1 MISKSFIKFIILSL
15 IVWFTII
22 GYLSIKHPDQ
32 QWNWDKINTEKMFFP
47 ENFIWGTSTAAHQV
61 EGNNTNNNWYE
72 WENSLNQNGKSNIHN
87 NDKSGEAANHWDMY
101 RDDISLMKELG
112 VNAYRF
118 SVEWSK
124 IVPKEGLIDENAL
137 DHYRDVCIALID
149 SGLTPV
155 VTLHHFT
162 NPIWFE
168 KLGGFE
174 KEENID
180 HFIEFSEIVFNHL
193 SDIVKYWCTINEPA
207 VYVSQGYFYGVF
219 PPGKKDPKLAGIV
232 MRNLLFTHIKA
243 FHHLKGLENGEIAQ
257 IGLVK
262 NITQF
267 DPLRRWHLLDWYFSK
282 ILNDIF
288 TNSTIDL
295 FLNGKFNFYLPGM
308 VNISDSNSNAIGS
321 ADFIGL
327 NYYSRWHVKG
337 HLSPT
342 SPFTFEKRKQD
353 IQTDMP
359 YSIYPEGFYKA
370 LNDIS
375 KLNIPI
381 IVTENGIA
389 DDKDDR
395 RETFIN
401 RYLYALNKSIDD
413 GMDIQGYFYW
423 SLMDNFEWAEG
434 YSMKFGLYEVDF
446 NTQIRKLR
454 NGSLAFKRAIN
465 RNGYDERGYIV
476 SIGDTAPDLS
486 LDLINDTNV
495 QLSDYLGKVVVLQF
509 TASWCSV
516 CIREMPHLENDVWQK
531 FKNDDF
537 VLIGID
543 RDEPIEIV
551 KAFKR
556 KTGITYP
563 IALDP
568 GAKHFSKFAH
578 VNAGITRNV
587 VIDKNG
593 KIVFL
598 TRLFDEQEFQKMIEK
613 IKEII

>member
-1 MISKSFIKFIILSL
+1 
-15 IVWFTII
+15 
-22 GYLSIKHPDQ
+22 
-32 QWNWDKINTEKMFFP
+32 
-47 ENFIWGTSTAAHQV
+47 
-61 EGNNTNNNWYE
+61 
-72 WENSLNQNGKSNIHN
+72 
-87 NDKSGEAANHWDMY
+87 
-101 RDDISLMKELG
+101 
-112 VNAYRF
+112 
-118 SVEWSK
+118 
-124 IVPKEGLIDENAL
+124 
-137 DHYRDVCIALID
+137 
-149 SGLTPV
+149 
-155 VTLHHFT
+155 
-162 NPIWFE
+162 
-168 KLGGFE
+168 
-174 KEENID
+174 
-180 HFIEFSEIVFNHL
+180 
-193 SDIVKYWCTINEPA
+193 
-207 VYVSQGYFYGVF
+207 
-219 PPGKKDPKLAGIV
+219 
-232 MRNLLFTHIKA
+232 
-243 FHHLKGLENGEIAQ
+243 
-257 IGLVK
+257 
-262 NITQF
+262 
-267 DPLRRWHLLDWYFSK
+267 
-282 ILNDIF
+282 
-288 TNSTIDL
+288 
-295 FLNGKFNFYLPGM
+295 M

-413 GMDIQGYFYW
+413 GMDIRGYFYW

-495 QLSDYLGKVVVLQF
+495 QLSDYIGKVVVLQF